1 MSSDFCILFALRF
14 LSVVGFFIYVCI
26 SLVLTSLV
34 YLVSLVCRCFVISVC
49 IAFVASDCSSFKFVR
64 PFVRPLVISVFLSLS
79 LSRSLSLSL
88 SLPLSLYLSRWLVR
102 YFLRVGIWLVRYVSM
117 RFVR

>member
-34 YLVSLVCRCFVISVC
+34 YLVSLVCRCFVISVVRSLC
-49 IAFVASDCSSFKFVR
+49 IYVFR
-64 PFVRPLVISVFLSLS
+64 PFVRSLFS
-79 LSRSLSLSL
+79 
-88 SLPLSLYLSRWLVR
+88 
-102 YFLRVGIWLVRYVSM
+102 
-117 RFVR
+117 